1 MWVAGAQDLTLRA
14 RVICAFAHLYAA
26 PQDVVSPSMLRNVVA
41 GVCGHPGRRSMRDP
55 GCGLRGRPLLRASVN
70 KEMKGRD
77 SAWPSRPLCF
87 APSTYLSPLVSALS
101 SVSDLSSASASST
114 LHTMWKPDSLGRALG
129 SGSVARRRENIGWL
143 RLVWC
148 LCSAALG
155 YRRAVGRARRGVCLY
170 FSTGR

>member
-87 APSTYLSPLVSALS
+87 APSTYLSPLVSDQS
-101 SVSDLSSASASST
+101 SAASSASAGSNT
-114 LHTMWKPDSLGRALG
+114 VWKPDSLGRGPG
-129 SGSVARRRENIGWL
+129 SGLARRRENIGWL

-155 YRRAVGRARRGVCLY
+155 YYQVVRRARGVCRF
-170 FSTGR
+170 FSTAR